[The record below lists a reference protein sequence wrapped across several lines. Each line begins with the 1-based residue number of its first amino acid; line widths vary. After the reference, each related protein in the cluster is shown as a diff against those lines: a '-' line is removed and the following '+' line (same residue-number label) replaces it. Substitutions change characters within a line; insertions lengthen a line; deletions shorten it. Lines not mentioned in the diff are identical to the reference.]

1 MPTPLQNVPFRYLWA
16 AHMTSGCGAQISRM
30 AVILFLFH
38 HENDIRGIAVFVV
51 AATLPGVMT
60 AVLAGAVIDRSN
72 KRTVMLLA
80 ECIRIGAGAM
90 ILAWPQTTMIY
101 VAAVLSSVASAFFE
115 PSRAAC
121 VPLLVERPGRS
132 AANGFDQ
139 ILTGIVLLA
148 GPIAGANI
156 FLATGL
162 TGAVTVDL
170 AMRTI
175 TLLFLFALPASR
187 LEPGERT
194 SENTI
199 AAIRD
204 GWTYIATH
212 GTSMYAVLLV
222 AVSIFCVTLW
232 IPIAPL
238 HLHQLFADADR
249 ILSIHTGLFGIGA
262 LLGGFAAPRVL
273 RWAGSGAAFFCGLA
287 LEAIALTSYSQVRT
301 MPLSMAVCL
310 VWGICVSL
318 TLVAYYV
325 LIQELVGSDFLGR
338 VLAFAQ
344 QGEGVATVASMALAA
359 VLFQLMS
366 AQRIL
371 FFAGIVYLAIVSF
384 SAATRTGMQ
393 LLRTR

>member
-1 MPTPLQNVPFRYLWA
+1 MPTPFQNVPFRYLWA

-30 AVILFLFH
+30 AAILFLFH
-38 HENDIRGIAVFVV
+38 QENDIRGIALFVV
-51 AATLPGVMT
+51 AATLPGIMT

-80 ECIRIGAGAM
+80 EVARVGAGAA
-90 ILAWPQTTMIY
+90 ILAWPQATTLY
-101 VAAVLSSVASAFFE
+101 AAAVLSSVASAFFE
-115 PSRAAC
+115 PARAAC
-121 VPLLVERPGRS
+121 VPLLVERPGRA
-132 AANGFDQ
+132 AANGLDQ
-139 ILTGIVLLA
+139 ILVGVVMLA

-156 FLATGL
+156 FLSAGL
-162 TGAVTVDL
+162 RGAVTVDL
-170 AMRTI
+170 ALRAVG
-175 TLLFLFALPASR
+175 LLFLLALPASR
-187 LEPGERT
+187 LEPRERT
-194 SENTI
+194 SESTI
-199 AAIRD
+199 GAIRE
-204 GWTYIATH
+204 GWTYITTH

-238 HLHQLFADADR
+238 HLHQIFADADR
-249 ILSIHTGLFGIGA
+249 VLSIHTGLFGVGA
-262 LLGGFAAPRVL
+262 VIGGFAAPRIL
-273 RWAGSGAAFFCGLA
+273 RRTGSGAAFFCGLA

-301 MPLSMAVCL
+301 MPVSMAVCL
-310 VWGICVSL
+310 FWGVSVSL

-359 VLFQLMS
+359 VLFRLMS

-371 FFAGIVYLAIVSF
+371 FFAGIAYLAIVSF
-384 SAATRTGMQ
+384 SAATRTGIQ